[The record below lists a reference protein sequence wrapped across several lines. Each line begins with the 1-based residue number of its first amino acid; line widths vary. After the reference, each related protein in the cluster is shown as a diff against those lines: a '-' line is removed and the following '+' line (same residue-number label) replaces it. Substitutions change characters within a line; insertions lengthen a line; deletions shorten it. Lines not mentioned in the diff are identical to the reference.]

1 MRRSSPVTDPAASSS
16 TTEQRVLR
24 STAASW
30 AIQLARLSI
39 NFVARL
45 ALLRLVLPEGHGVY
59 ELALRVVT
67 VAAAVRD
74 LGLPYQLVRDPRKP
88 YGTVLAFVAASG
100 ALLTLLLV
108 LAAPWVGGLAPHTP
122 QLPDVLRV
130 FALWVLLDGL
140 AVVPRAFFERELTI
154 GALVAPE
161 IWRGLAVALV
171 SVGLAWAGWGYW
183 SFVAGDLA
191 GAALLAGWS
200 WAKAWGKLPL
210 RLEPALLP
218 DLLRR
223 SALLFLIWI
232 AVQLVTN
239 LDAFVVDWFRD
250 AATVGLY
257 TKAYWVVF
265 LVGIVAYPRALF
277 PTLVEYLPERPRFV
291 ELFRLSVVQLVG
303 CQALASW
310 FILFNAEKT
319 LRVLCGPGPQWQAAA
334 PILRALAF
342 VPLSYYTSYVGGE
355 MLKAEHRDRHWLA
368 IELLN
373 LGSLLGFG
381 ILLAGRWGATG
392 MALANFLL
400 VGNLVMAW
408 EVWRVFGRRFATLLA
423 DLAQLLL
430 LPLPAF
436 ALAAWLLPPASWAR
450 FAGSLL
456 AAVLGA
462 GLLLLRYWRAFR
474 TFFAARGSGPAAA
487 TPAGPSPAET
497 SADA

>member
-1 MRRSSPVTDPAASSS
+1 MAEPVF

-30 AIQLARLSI
+30 AIQLARLGV
-39 NFVARL
+39 NFAARL
-45 ALLRLVLPEGHGVY
+45 ALLRLVLPAGHGVY

-67 VAAAVRD
+67 VAAALRD
-74 LGLPYQLVRDPRKP
+74 LGLPYHLVRDPRRP
-88 YGTVLAFVAASG
+88 YGTVLAFVTASG
-100 ALLTLLLV
+100 VLLTLLLV
-108 LAAPWVGGLAPHTP
+108 AAAPWIGALAPHTP
-122 QLPDVLRV
+122 QLPAVLRV

-140 AVVPRAFFERELTI
+140 AVVPRAFFERELSI

-161 IWRGLAVALV
+161 VWRGVAVAVV
-171 SVGLAWAGWGYW
+171 SVGLAWVGWGYW

-191 GAALLAGWS
+191 GTALLAGWS

-218 DLLRR
+218 ELLRR
-223 SALLFLIWI
+223 SALLFFIWI

-250 AATVGLY
+250 VTTVGLY

-265 LVGIVAYPRALF
+265 LVGVVAYPRALF
-277 PTLVEYLPERPRFV
+277 PTLVEYLPDRARFV

-303 CQALASW
+303 CQAVASW
-310 FILFNAEKT
+310 FILCNAEKT
-319 LRVLCGPGPQWQAAA
+319 IRVLFGRDPQWQAAA

-355 MLKAEHRDRHWLA
+355 MLKAEHRDRQWLA

-373 LGSLLGFG
+373 LASLVGFG
-381 ILLAGRWGATG
+381 ILLTRPWGAPG

-400 VGNLVMAW
+400 LGNLVMAW
-408 EVWRVFGRRFATLLA
+408 EVHRVFGGRRFRALLA
-423 DLAQLLL
+423 DLGQLLL
-430 LPLPAF
+430 LPLPFF
-436 ALAAWLLPPASWAR
+436 ALAVWLLPPATWAR
-450 FAGSLL
+450 FIASLL
-456 AAVLGA
+456 AAVLSA
-462 GLLLLRYWRAFR
+462 ALLAARYWRSFR
-474 TFFAARGSGPAAA
+474 SFFGGARPA
-487 TPAGPSPAET
+487 PAVAP
-497 SADA
+497 